1 MKNANKMKC
10 QYCGENKKL
19 IKAHIIPASF
29 FKPLRADNGDVPY
42 LMSDLLGVFPKKS
55 QTGVYDRTILC
66 RACEDKFAQWDEFG
80 FKTLVDSA
88 KQLRSLRYQRKLLAF
103 ILPQVDIDQLKRFLL
118 SVLWR
123 ASVSSQDFYKQV
135 NLGAYEDK
143 IQSILEN
150 NTALDKDEYSFFLS
164 RFDDQYF
171 GSTMLDPRHECW
183 DGVNYH
189 RIYLGGFIAH
199 IKVDKRPSS
208 PSFAPF
214 IQQDTSDL
222 IVLARELKT
231 SAEFEIMKQIVKQ
244 NLN

>member
-1 MKNANKMKC
+1 VKC

-42 LMSDLLGVFPKKS
+42 LMNDLPGEFPKKS
-55 QTGVYDRTILC
+55 QTGVYDKTILC
-66 RACEDKFAQWDEFG
+66 RECEDQFAKWDEYG
-80 FKTLVDSA
+80 FKTLVDGA
-88 KQLRSLRYQRKLLAF
+88 KQLKPMYDQQKLLAF

-135 NLGAYEDK
+135 NLGPYQDK
-143 IQSILEN
+143 IQAILEN
-150 NTALDKDEYSFFLS
+150 TTTLAKDEYSFFLS

-171 GSTMLDPRHECW
+171 GTTMLDPRLERW
-183 DGVNYH
+183 DGVNYY

-208 PSFAPF
+208 SSFAPF
-214 IQQDTSDL
+214 IKKGTSDL

-231 SAEFEIMKQIVKQ
+231 PAEFEIMKHIVKQ